1 MLIMRYKKYLQAE
14 YISHLDTLRHIVKTL
29 KRAKIEVEYSKGF
42 NPHALIYLSS
52 PIYVGLESDAEYCLI
67 ETDMPQDQFKEK
79 FNAFSPKGIKCV
91 KAFSVTKKHK
101 IAGLIDS
108 AKYSFTFKNDLS
120 GEEKILETKSIE
132 LVAKNGKTVDIRPLI
147 YDIKVEKNVLYAN
160 LAFGN
165 TMLRA
170 DVFSEYLNS
179 VFGEK
184 PYEKKLEAYIQG
196 KLPEDILN

>member
-29 KRAKIEVEYSKGF
+29 KRAEIQVEYSKGF
-42 NPHALIYLSS
+42 NPHALVYLSS

-67 ETDMPQDQFKEK
+67 ETDEKADEFREK
-79 FNAFSPKGIKCV
+79 FNAYSPKGIKCI
-91 KAFSVTKKHK
+91 KAFGVTKKHK

-108 AKYSFTFKNDLS
+108 AKYSFTFKNEIS
-120 GEEKILETKSIE
+120 GAEKILENESIE
-132 LVAKNGKTVDIRPLI
+132 LVDKRGKTIDIRPLI
-147 YDIKVEKNVLYAN
+147 FGVKADKNVLYAN

-170 DVFSEYLNS
+170 DIFAEYLNS
-179 VFGEK
+179 LFGEK
-184 PYEKKLEAYIQG
+184 PYEKKLEAYIGG